1 MNGWWFN
8 VRWSAIRCWYNLF
21 HRVSLLSVSIF
32 FIVGQAIGIIA
43 SPPVRIIVSLLVV
56 GYSSFTFFLRSIT
69 KRSEQP
75 LLYCKR
81 EKRFRVVVSLSSCVL
96 LGLITVSKRPIVAV
110 APQSEVGLRG
120 IVTSLRRSSAGAV
133 QFRISAYRQNSLA
146 KGGSRSEE
154 NSPLNLLCRAA
165 ALPWRW
171 ASKLAEGDE
180 IFFVASIK
188 PLRLSQAGFGY
199 EDSLARSGI
208 DASCSVN
215 WLTIPSLVP
224 DGAIEHSSK
233 IFDDRKGRNYN
244 EIGPNPALPTDSK
257 PLPQIIG
264 DIVTDVVGNTEAAA
278 LLLSMTIG
286 TRDRLSKDTEEL
298 FRYFGLAHLLVIS
311 GYQLSQLIRV
321 MGAFVRS
328 TTGLFWRQ
336 VDRFPLGIL
345 PPLISLGSG
354 LALGAMVGFEVSITR
369 AIVGVVLIEVIKSAE
384 GIKNMGHSLLV
395 TALIMSGLWPGV
407 LFEPAGALTMSA
419 LSGILIGSAIG
430 GSGWRGVIGAH
441 CGALLLATLVA
452 MIWFPPPNVVAA
464 ILVAPFAA
472 LFAIIILYG
481 TVVGIS
487 VNTLGID
494 PHGLCLRAVATIAE
508 AARHFL
514 WWVQL

>member
-1 MNGWWFN
+1 VNGWWFN

-32 FIVGQAIGIIA
+32 FIVGQAVGIIA

-110 APQSEVGLRG
+110 APQSEVALRG

-146 KGGSRSEE
+146 KGGSRSDE
-154 NSPLNLLCRAA
+154 NPPLNLLCRAA

-224 DGAIEHSSK
+224 DGAIEHPSK
-233 IFDDRKGRNYN
+233 IFDDRKGPNYN
-244 EIGPNPALPTDSK
+244 EIGPNPAIPIDSK
-257 PLPQIIG
+257 PLPQII
-264 DIVTDVVGNTEAAA
+264 
-278 LLLSMTIG
+278 LRS
-286 TRDRLSKDTEEL
+286 
-298 FRYFGLAHLLVIS
+298 FFVI
-311 GYQLSQLIRV
+311 L
-321 MGAFVRS
+321 
-328 TTGLFWRQ
+328 
-336 VDRFPLGIL
+336 DL
-345 PPLISLGSG
+345 PTSS
-354 LALGAMVGFEVSITR
+354 
-369 AIVGVVLIEVIKSAE
+369 
-384 GIKNMGHSLLV
+384 
-395 TALIMSGLWPGV
+395 
-407 LFEPAGALTMSA
+407 
-419 LSGILIGSAIG
+419 
-430 GSGWRGVIGAH
+430 
-441 CGALLLATLVA
+441 
-452 MIWFPPPNVVAA
+452 
-464 ILVAPFAA
+464 
-472 LFAIIILYG
+472 
-481 TVVGIS
+481 
-487 VNTLGID
+487 
-494 PHGLCLRAVATIAE
+494 
-508 AARHFL
+508 
-514 WWVQL
+514 